1 MKPLQALLT
10 LFAFAFLPLH
20 AASLDDLTYTT
31 NNGEVTITDCDTAAT
46 GELVI
51 PNTIDGN
58 PVTSIGDYAFN
69 FCSSL
74 TSITVPGGVTS
85 IGDDAFTFC
94 SGLTSI
100 TIPDGVTSIGG
111 GAFFSCTN
119 LKSITIPDSVTS
131 IGRYAF
137 ENCTSLTTIEV
148 GAENGNYADL
158 NGVLFNKEKTDLL
171 AYPGGKVGNYTI
183 PDGVTSIVRYAF
195 FGYTSLTSI
204 TIPDSVTSIGDATF
218 RNCTNLTSITF
229 MGAAPTVGANAFSG
243 VANGAVALVTSA
255 NLDSFGENGSSW
267 NGLTVQRIILTF
279 STTNE
284 EVTITDCDET
294 AIGELIIPDTI
305 EGNPVTSIGNDAF
318 RDCGSLTSITIPGSV
333 TSIGV
338 AAFRDCTSLTSMT
351 IPDSVTSIGGAA
363 FYQCT
368 GLTNIT
374 IPDGV
379 TSIGNGTFRG
389 CISLTS
395 ITIPNGVTS
404 IGNYAFR
411 DCTSLTSVNFQ
422 GVAPTMNIDVFLG
435 VKDGAVAYVS
445 NEGADSFGGFGST
458 WEGLTVAIQRVTITD
473 CGFVNATTYFIEFEP
488 AGAGYRVMSSP
499 TLDFGNAVEVT
510 PTLQP
515 TSRSDNRF
523 EFTASGSRNFYQ
535 LEPTE

>member
-1 MKPLQALLT
+1 
-10 LFAFAFLPLH
+10 
-20 AASLDDLTYTT
+20 
-31 NNGEVTITDCDTAAT
+31 
-46 GELVI
+46 
-51 PNTIDGN
+51 
-58 PVTSIGDYAFN
+58 
-69 FCSSL
+69 
-74 TSITVPGGVTS
+74 
-85 IGDDAFTFC
+85 
-94 SGLTSI
+94 
-100 TIPDGVTSIGG
+100 
-111 GAFFSCTN
+111 
-119 LKSITIPDSVTS
+119 
-131 IGRYAF
+131 
-137 ENCTSLTTIEV
+137 
-148 GAENGNYADL
+148 
-158 NGVLFNKEKTDLL
+158 
-171 AYPGGKVGNYTI
+171 
-183 PDGVTSIVRYAF
+183 
-195 FGYTSLTSI
+195 
-204 TIPDSVTSIGDATF
+204 
-218 RNCTNLTSITF
+218 
-229 MGAAPTVGANAFSG
+229 MGAAPTVGSQAFLNTPG
-243 VANGAVALVTSA
+243 GAVALVTSA

-267 NGLTVQRIILTF
+267 NGLTLEVIPVLSWI
-279 STTNE
+279 TNNG

-294 AIGELIIPDTI
+294 ATGELIIPATI
-305 EGNPVTSIGNDAF
+305 EGNPVTSIGGSAF

-374 IPDGV
+374 IPDSV

-445 NEGADSFGGFGST
+445 NESADSFGGFGST
-458 WEGLTVAIQRVTITD
+458 WEGLMVAIQRVTITD
-473 CGFVNATTYFIEFEP
+473 CGFVNATTFFIEFEP

-499 TLDFGNAVEVT
+499 TLNFGNAVEVT

-515 TSRSDNRF
+515 TSGSDNRF